1 MIGFTRWTL
10 QRVSR
15 LAGAWLPNATVA
27 IVLVEL
33 QDAFEKVKP
42 GEIQESLPATPFVFA
57 AYAFVWIALA
67 FYVFIMWSRL
77 KRVER
82 DLADVRAKLQRS
94 SQ

>member
-1 MIGFTRWTL
+1 VARAAFVLLGVL
-10 QRVSR
+10 S
-15 LAGAWLPNATVA
+15 LAGAPLLAQAQEDFVPA
-27 IVLVEL
+27 
-33 QDAFEKVKP
+33 KP
-42 GEIQESLPATPFVFA
+42 GEIQEALPATPFVFA

-67 FYVFIMWSRL
+67 VYVFFMWDRL